1 MKEFVAIVKDPSG
14 IHARP
19 AGLLVKEI
27 NNYEYEV
34 KIELNDKSADG
45 KRIFAVMGLGAKCGD
60 TLKIIING
68 KDEEDAFNNLKAFF
82 DNNL

>member
-27 NNYEYEV
+27 NNYESEV

>member
-1 MKEFVAIVKDPSG
+1 MKDFNVIVNDPSG

-27 NNYEYEV
+27 NKYESSV
-34 KIELNDKSADG
+34 KIELNDKVADA

-60 TLKIIING
+60 KLRIIIDG
-68 KDEEDAFNNLKAFF
+68 KDEEQASIELKAFF
-82 DNNL
+82 DKNL

>member
-1 MKEFVAIVKDPSG
+1 MKDFNVVVKDPSG

-27 NNYEYEV
+27 SKYESTIR
-34 KIELNDKSADG
+34 IELNDKVADA

-60 TLKIIING
+60 KLRIVIDG
-68 KDEEDAFNNLKAFF
+68 KDEQQASTELKAFF
-82 DNNL
+82 DKNL